1 MKRTL
6 FFTICFITLLGCTKE
21 KQTQYSVNS
30 EEVFLVVTENTT
42 KEELVQIAAEF
53 KERRNI
59 DIDFS
64 KSKFSDNGKI
74 LDLDLKVDCNDGFK
88 GTTAGSSV
96 SFRLNNYGFSRDYS
110 PESKRA
116 FHIGAM

>member
-1 MKRTL
+1 M
-6 FFTICFITLLGCTKE
+6 LGCTKE
-21 KQTQYSVNS
+21 KQTQYSVDS
-30 EEVFLVVTENTT
+30 EEVFLVITENTT
-42 KEELVQIAAEF
+42 KKELVQIAAEF
-53 KERRNI
+53 KEKRNI

-64 KSKFSDNGKI
+64 RSQFSDKGKI

-88 GTTAGSSV
+88 GTTAGPAG
-96 SFRLNNYGFSRDYS
+96 SFRLSNYGFSRDYS